1 MSIYNA
7 YYEGLQQV
15 ILLFFNSLSANPTK
29 WSKVVADELF
39 ECV

>member
-7 YYEGLQQV
+7 YYEDLQQV
-15 ILLFFNSLSANPTK
+15 IMLFFNSLSAKPTK
-29 WSKVVADELF
+29 WSKAVADELF